1 MNSFDAHENNDI
13 TFVHVQESNN
23 ILNCPISEEEIY
35 IYMYSKSAKITTHG
49 RVEIS
54 LIGLTRHKHYMPVPS
69 QEPVIQWTSLF
80 TCLLL
85 FVLRCLNRLGR
96 LLYFMNLTHFVFFV
110 AFYSLLCSM
119 DPLLKAIR

>member
-35 IYMYSKSAKITTHG
+35 IYMYSKSAKITKHG

-54 LIGLTRHKHYMPVPS
+54 LIGVTPPQILCACPKPGTCSPVDVFVYLFI
-69 QEPVIQWTSLF
+69 VIRFS
-80 TCLLL
+80 
-85 FVLRCLNRLGR
+85 CLNRLGR
-96 LLYFMNLTHFVFFV
+96 LLYFMNICILYFSGPFTACFAVWIPVH
-110 AFYSLLCSM
+110 C
-119 DPLLKAIR
+119 